1 MIKHQ
6 TQPANQSGVSMIE
19 VLITI
24 LVSVIGLFS
33 AMQLQLTAVSNTHSS
48 YFRSQA
54 AVLTNGLVDQMRA
67 NPTGALAGNYNISLS
82 GSAPSGSSVEAT
94 DLAQWRADL
103 ATAMPGATSSVA
115 CVAATRICSLVV
127 QWDDSRGLEGQS
139 AEQFSLTL
147 RLP

>member
-1 MIKHQ
+1 
-6 TQPANQSGVSMIE
+6 MIE

-24 LVSVIGLFS
+24 LISAVGLFS

-54 AVLTNGLVDQMRA
+54 AVITNGLVDQMRA
-67 NPTGALAGNYNISLS
+67 NPTGAVDGNYDISLS
-82 GSAPSGSSVEAT
+82 ASPPSGSTVEAT

-103 ATAMPGATSSVA
+103 TAAMPGATGSVA
-115 CVAATRICSLVV
+115 CAAATRICNLVV
-127 QWDDSRGLEGQS
+127 QWDDSRGLSGS
-139 AEQFSLTL
+139 RTEQFTLTL

>member
-1 MIKHQ
+1 LSKLQ
-6 TQPANQSGVSMIE
+6 TQPGYQSGVSMIE

-33 AMQLQLTAVSNTHSS
+33 AMQLQLTAVSNTHSA

-54 AVLTNGLVDQMRA
+54 AVISNGLVDQMRA
-67 NPTGALAGNYNISLS
+67 NPSGAIAGNYDITL
-82 GSAPSGSSVEAT
+82 GASAPSGSSVEAT

-103 ATAMPGATSSVA
+103 TVAMPSATGSVA

-127 QWDDSRGLEGQS
+127 QWDDSRGLSGS
-139 AEQFSLTL
+139 GAEQFTLTL

>member
-1 MIKHQ
+1 MRKHP
-6 TQPANQSGVSMIE
+6 TQFGDQSGVSMIE

-67 NPTGALAGNYNISLS
+67 NPTGAIAGNYDISLS
-82 GSAPSGSSVEAT
+82 GSAPSGASVEAT
-94 DLAQWRADL
+94 DLARWRADIV
-103 ATAMPGATSSVA
+103 ATMPGATSSVA
-115 CVAATRICSLVV
+115 CVTATRVCNLVV
-127 QWDDSRGLEGQS
+127 QWDDSRGLNGQG
-139 AEQFSLTL
+139 AEQFTLTL

>member
-1 MIKHQ
+1 
-6 TQPANQSGVSMIE
+6 MIE
-19 VLITI
+19 LLVTI

-54 AVLTNGLVDQMRA
+54 AVISNGLVDQMRA
-67 NPTGALAGNYNISLS
+67 NPTGAIAGNYDISLS

-103 ATAMPGATSSVA
+103 TAAMPGATSSVA
-115 CVAATRICSLVV
+115 CVAATRICNLVV
-127 QWDDSRGLEGQS
+127 QWDDSRGLDGNS
-139 AEQFSLTL
+139 AEQFTLTL

>member
-6 TQPANQSGVSMIE
+6 TQSANQSGVSMIE

-67 NPTGALAGNYNISLS
+67 NPTGALASNYNISLS

-115 CVAATRICSLVV
+115 CVAPTRICNLVV

-139 AEQFSLTL
+139 AEQFSLTP